1 MKLTTYTDF
10 GLRTLMYLA
19 TLPEGELS
27 SVAHVAKLYDVS
39 RNHLVKVVN
48 QLAREGYI
56 KAIRGK
62 NGGIRLGQAPENI
75 NVGDVIRSLE
85 NNINGID
92 CGSPACYIVRICRL
106 KDALKEAMEAFLA
119 VMGSYT
125 LADLISNRDE
135 LMAVFSTLEPAV
147 NIPAVNI
154 EVK

>member
-27 SVAHVAKLYDVS
+27 SVGRVSSLYDVS

-56 KAIRGK
+56 QALRGK
-62 NGGIRLGQAPENI
+62 NGGIRLGMAPADI
-75 NVGDVIRSLE
+75 NVGAVIRSLE
-85 NNINGID
+85 NNLNGID
-92 CGSPACYIVRICRL
+92 CGSPACYLVKVCRL
-106 KDALKEAMEAFLA
+106 KDALKEAMEAFLS
-119 VMGSYT
+119 VMESYT

-135 LMAVFSTLEPAV
+135 LMIIFTELEPD
-147 NIPAVNI
+147 
-154 EVK
+154 KK

>member
-27 SVAHVAKLYDVS
+27 SVGQVSKLYDVS

-56 KAIRGK
+56 KAVRGK
-62 NGGIRLGQAPENI
+62 NGGIRLAKPARDI
-75 NVGDVIRSLE
+75 NVGQVIRSLE
-85 NNINGID
+85 NNLNGID
-92 CGSPACYIVRICRL
+92 CGSPACYLVRICLL

-119 VMGSYT
+119 VMESYT

-135 LMAVFSTLEPAV
+135 LMSVFSELE
-147 NIPAVNI
+147 PAVNI

>member
-48 QLAREGYI
+48 QLAREGYV

-62 NGGIRLGQAPENI
+62 NGGIRLGQAAADI
-75 NVGDVIRSLE
+75 NVGQVIRSLE
-85 NNINGID
+85 NNLDGID
-92 CGSPACYIVRICRL
+92 CGSPACYLVKVCRL
-106 KDALKEAMEAFLA
+106 KDALKEAMEAFLG
-119 VMGSYT
+119 VMEAYT

-135 LMAVFSTLEPAV
+135 LMIIFTELEPD
-147 NIPAVNI
+147 
-154 EVK
+154 KK

>member
-48 QLAREGYI
+48 QLAREGYV

-62 NGGIRLGQAPENI
+62 NGGIRLGQAAADI
-75 NVGDVIRSLE
+75 NVGQVIRSLE
-85 NNINGID
+85 NNLDGID
-92 CGSPACYIVRICRL
+92 CGSPACYLVKVCRL
-106 KDALKEAMEAFLA
+106 KDALKEAMEAFLS
-119 VMGSYT
+119 VMEAYT

-135 LMAVFSTLEPAV
+135 LMIIFTELEPD
-147 NIPAVNI
+147 
-154 EVK
+154 KK